1 MKPLHVF
8 VAWAALIALMLA
20 SLGSAY
26 VPLGPW
32 NSVISLAIA
41 AVKIALVLWWFM
53 QLRRAGALLRL
64 CAAVG
69 LFMLALL
76 FGLSGLDDATR
87 DRRAAPVQAPQQLP
101 QLRPEPGST
110 R

>member
-1 MKPLHVF
+1 MTPRHVL

-32 NSVISLAIA
+32 NAVISLAIA
-41 AVKIALVLWWFM
+41 AVKMGVVLWWFM

-64 CAAVG
+64 CAVAG
-69 LFMLALL
+69 LFLLALL
-76 FGLSGLDDATR
+76 FGLGGLDAATR
-87 DRRAAPVQAPQQLP
+87 DRHAAPVQAPQQLP